1 MKGHRSLRLRIA
13 FIIGGIV
20 VFAAGIVLL
29 GNSFAPGFLQAARC
43 ITPAVRMSDP
53 SCEIPP
59 KPQQPLCNIAC
70 GVLLVGATS
79 SVLGVGSTLLE
90 ILRRRRSRRGQAA

>member
-1 MKGHRSLRLRIA
+1 MKGHRSLRIRIA
-13 FIIGGIV
+13 FIICGGV

-43 ITPAVRMSDP
+43 TPAVRKADP
-53 SCEIPP
+53 SCDVSP
-59 KPQQPLCNIAC
+59 KPQQPLFNIAN

-79 SVLGVGSTLLE
+79 SILGIGSSLLE
-90 ILRRRRSRRGQAA
+90 ILRRKRSRRGPGT